1 MGNELAIQKTADVEG
16 IKNRIYEIRGLR
28 VMLDRDLAELYE
40 VEVSQLKRQVRR
52 DIERF
57 PEDYMFELTHE
68 EQAALRC
75 QNGTIKNGHGQHN
88 NAFGNT
94 LQPNCKSKNLKIIK
108 QNN

>member
-1 MGNELAIQKTADVEG
+1 MGNELTIQKTADVEG

-52 DIERF
+52 NIERF
-57 PEDYMFELTHE
+57 PEDFMFELTHD

-88 NAFGNT
+88 NAFWNT
-94 LQPNCKSKNLKIIK
+94 LQPNCKSKNLKIFK

>member
-1 MGNELAIQKTADVEG
+1 MGNELTIQKTADVEG
-16 IKNRIYEIRGLR
+16 IKNRIYEVRGLR

-40 VEVSQLKRQVRR
+40 VSQLKHQVRR

-75 QNGTIKNGHGQHN
+75 QNGTIKNGRGQH
-88 NAFGNT
+88 
-94 LQPNCKSKNLKIIK
+94 SKYMSFK
-108 QNN
+108 

>member
-1 MGNELAIQKTADVEG
+1 MGNELTIQKTADVES

-40 VEVSQLKRQVRR
+40 VSQLKHQVRR

-57 PEDYMFELTHE
+57 PEDYMFELTHD
-68 EQAALRC
+68 EQTALRC
-75 QNGTIKNGHGQHN
+75 QNGTIKNGHGLHN

-94 LQPNCKSKNLKIIK
+94 LQPNCKSKNLKIFK